1 MIKAAFFDID
11 GTLVPFGQ
19 REISDSTCDALDALR
34 AQGIGVF
41 VCSGRPRFMIHNLRD
56 YPFDG
61 FICCNGGRI
70 LLDGKSL
77 LDRPIEADAV
87 ADVVGIS
94 QENGIACVAFGAD
107 AMCLNFHSELE
118 RRISDGL
125 HVDLPVGNLEAFV
138 NQTIYQFTIY
148 ATQEQERR
156 IYAPLQGRVLFPRW
170 HPDFMDVTPTAT
182 SKAGGI
188 AVVAEHF
195 GWRMEELMGFG
206 DGGNDIPML
215 ESVGCAVAMGNAT
228 DEVKARAHYVTAD
241 AADDG
246 IAAAL
251 RHFGLLRS

>member
-11 GTLVPFGQ
+11 GTLVPFGE
-19 REISDSTCDALDALR
+19 REISDSTCAALDALR
-34 AQGIGVF
+34 ARGIRLF

-61 FICCNGGRI
+61 YICCNGGRI

-77 LDRPIEADAV
+77 LDRPIEAPDV
-87 ADVVGIS
+87 AEVVRIS

-107 AMCLNFHSELE
+107 GMCLNFHSELE

-148 ATQEQERR
+148 ATPEQERR
-156 IYAPLQGRVLFPRW
+156 IYAPLAGRLLFPRW
-170 HPDFMDVTPTAT
+170 HPDFMDVTPAAT
-182 SKAGGI
+182 SKADGI

-195 GWRMEELMGFG
+195 GWRMEQLMGFG

-215 ESVGCAVAMGNAT
+215 EAVGCAVAMGNASA
-228 DEVKARAHYVTAD
+228 EVKACADYVTAD

-251 RHFGLLRS
+251 RHFGLL